1 MSSEAAIKAKPL
13 ADFHSASLPQE
24 QYLCA
29 EISFTFSINCIKH
42 LRSVIYTAPS
52 NKEILS
58 IPMTPVCKTII

>member
-29 EISFTFSINCIKH
+29 EISFTFSINCIKL

-52 NKEILS
+52 NKEI
-58 IPMTPVCKTII
+58 